1 MHRDDTAHL
10 YASAQISAPAAA
22 THASFFF
29 FVNSRRTPV
38 INAVKPHEEE
48 FLQKNQDET
57 IRSATFRHSNVQLSH
72 STFGDRQ
79 EEETHVNAHS
89 YTFTHVNTFI
99 TSLIKNKH
107 LSRIQPFKEA
117 YGRTRVQ
124 THTDSNTLTMKEF
137 GLLPILHQSSDIP
150 TVNSTPASVC
160 VCVCERE
167 TLTRQR
173 RSNKLQHGCVSVFT

>member
-48 FLQKNQDET
+48 LLQRGDKKNQDEM
-57 IRSATFRHSNVQLSH
+57 IRPATFRHSNVQLSH

-99 TSLIKNKH
+99 TSLIKQTP
-107 LSRIQPFKEA
+107 LSHTAFER
-117 YGRTRVQ
+117 GLW
-124 THTDSNTLTMKEF
+124 THTCSN
-137 GLLPILHQSSDIP
+137 
-150 TVNSTPASVC
+150 
-160 VCVCERE
+160 RY
-167 TLTRQR
+167 
-173 RSNKLQHGCVSVFT
+173 

>member
-1 MHRDDTAHL
+1 MSPHDCLRAISEGFFYPGKNEQRRRKSVLVFISCIEMTQLIFMHQHKSRLQQLPHTPV
-10 YASAQISAPAAA
+10 S
-22 THASFFF
+22 FF

-38 INAVKPHEEE
+38 INAVKPHEVE

-99 TSLIKNKH
+99 TSLIKQTP
-107 LSRIQPFKEA
+107 LSHTAFQR
-117 YGRTRVQ
+117 GLW
-124 THTDSNTLTMKEF
+124 THTCSN
-137 GLLPILHQSSDIP
+137 
-150 TVNSTPASVC
+150 
-160 VCVCERE
+160 RY
-167 TLTRQR
+167 
-173 RSNKLQHGCVSVFT
+173 